1 MKVGLQEL
9 TQAIIAMIMVS
20 VTAWNVANGGNL
32 PDQWVNMV
40 LLVVGFY
47 FGRATSGTVTMPM
60 IAENIPSATVKVVGT
75 TVTSILA
82 LPGMLLNRYL
92 S

>member
-20 VTAWNVANGGNL
+20 VTAWNVGSGGPL

-47 FGRATSGTVTMPM
+47 FGRATSGTVTVPVS
-60 IAENIPSATVKVVGT
+60 AENAIKVVGT
-75 TVTSILA
+75 TVSSMFLA
-82 LPGMLLNRYL
+82 IPFMGWFFGKQ
-92 S
+92 